1 MLKRILNRFLGALP
15 FSVVRHLSGEK
26 LAAPFY
32 HAVTDE
38 PLPHIR
44 HLFRARSLQA
54 FEKDLDF
61 FLKEFHPISLEDL
74 LNHVRRGTPLPPNP
88 LFLSVDDGLRENLR
102 TVAPLCIRKGIPAT
116 FFVNPDFLDN
126 RAMGYRYKASVLIDV
141 ASRLDGPTAADVA
154 SRIGDAIGVP
164 GLRPSDIPTALL
176 AVTYPQSAV
185 YDRVA
190 KILQVDF
197 DDYLRARTPYLSHA
211 ELREL
216 VQSGFAVGAHSLD
229 HPRFAEIPFDEQL
242 RQTRLSIQ
250 AIQNDYP
257 SPCRSFAFPF
267 GSDGVSEAFFDTVL
281 GDGTADLL
289 FCVGRIAKPGP
300 RTIPR
305 FWMEAVPGT
314 DAREMF
320 RNSYR
325 QQVKSRLLSLARR

>member
-116 FFVNPDFLDN
+116 FFVNPDFFRILGAQPAYG
-126 RAMGYRYKASVLIDV
+126 RL
-141 ASRLDGPTAADVA
+141 LDGNDQDRAA
-154 SRIGDAIGVP
+154 
-164 GLRPSDIPTALL
+164 
-176 AVTYPQSAV
+176 
-185 YDRVA
+185 
-190 KILQVDF
+190 
-197 DDYLRARTPYLSHA
+197 
-211 ELREL
+211 L
-216 VQSGFAVGAHSLD
+216 VSL
-229 HPRFAEIPFDEQL
+229 PFAE
-242 RQTRLSIQ
+242 R
-250 AIQNDYP
+250 N
-257 SPCRSFAFPF
+257 F
-267 GSDGVSEAFFDTVL
+267 GSAASALSNASASFRSRVS
-281 GDGTADLL
+281 
-289 FCVGRIAKPGP
+289 KPS
-300 RTIPR
+300 
-305 FWMEAVPGT
+305 V
-314 DAREMF
+314 
-320 RNSYR
+320 N
-325 QQVKSRLLSLARR
+325 QL